1 MLCGCTFTET
11 EILLIIFATN
21 RTFRVLGGMV
31 KPLSQDWE
39 LAVRPHRAPSVV
51 SLSKALYPHCNFSTD
66 FHQGRSGKRNTQEGL
81 GSI

>member
-1 MLCGCTFTET
+1 MQMRESLD
-11 EILLIIFATN
+11 IIIVLLGA
-21 RTFRVLGGMV
+21 GGMV

-51 SLSKALYPHCNFSTD
+51 SLSKAFYPHCNFSTD
-66 FHQGRSGKRNTQEGL
+66 SYPGRSGKRNTQEGL

>member
-1 MLCGCTFTET
+1 
-11 EILLIIFATN
+11 
-21 RTFRVLGGMV
+21 MV

-66 FHQGRSGKRNTQEGL
+66 SHQGKSGERNAQEGL